1 MANVTVVE
9 DGLVEMRKK
18 VFQLMRGT
26 EFTAV
31 VFNEVNTS
39 IATVLQEQESRLY
52 YDVHVAV
59 YCMLL
64 HTRLG

>member
-31 VFNEVNTS
+31 VFNEVSTR
-39 IATVLQEQESRLY
+39 IASSS
-52 YDVHVAV
+52 VHVHKQR
-59 YCMLL
+59 CLMI
-64 HTRLG
+64 